1 MGDVDDRGR
10 LCVRGVSG
18 IWELFVLSSQFCC
31 EPKKIALNNKAFCLK
46 DLKHYDKKIKHYDIR
61 WFLLKVYVSTDQY
74 AIFHKSKKKIISNAV
89 LEST

>member
-31 EPKKIALNNKAFCLK
+31 EPKMALNNKAFCLK
-46 DLKHYDKKIKHYDIR
+46 DLKHYDTR
-61 WFLLKVYVSTDQY
+61 WFLLKVYVSTNQY